1 MAAFTKYVDPTDGID
16 DATAGRGDT
25 AADPY
30 ATLDY
35 AQGICATEDATEA
48 HTIYIAPGIQE
59 APVEM
64 DGGGAS
70 GSVFKIIGDPNLLQS
85 WDSGVAPGPCVIS
98 AATSG
103 VPTVVADTFAFDV
116 NSNDYIS
123 IYDLTFEGGY
133 YGVHGQNMANDNFIR
148 CVAKGSQAAFRN
160 CDGICDYC
168 VGYAGGYVWW
178 LASGVLNHCVA
189 FSHGAG
195 MQGNGVANNCIA
207 IAPYAAFYQIE
218 AKNCLALCGG
228 HGVLQGAATGGSN
241 IIMLCAEGMDGAT
254 YPTDNY
260 IAFCGE
266 ACDADGINAST
277 NHQAYCTTDN
287 SDTDLMTLAKDF
299 HFPDAMTIIKGISQA
314 FKITGF
320 RDYELAATNATTESF
335 DIEGRARSMRDDGN
349 TTANKIPPG
358 PLTIPDVVIQGADEI
373 RIRKMGEEIFYI
385 PIEEDVDVT
394 VTVTTAI
401 NGTGT
406 MPTILLLEPD
416 DDGGYNTGTPLD
428 SDQAANNTITSL
440 AVTGSPSAR
449 DKICILKLKTEDTA
463 VGAYTD
469 FSNITIS

>member
-103 VPTVVADTFAFDV
+103 VPTVVSTTYAFTV

-133 YGVHGQNMANDNFIR
+133 YGARGNGEANDNFVR
-148 CVAKGSQAAFRN
+148 CVAKGRRSSFR
-160 CDGICDYC
+160 DFGGTFDYC
-168 VGYAGGYVWW
+168 VAYAGEYAWW
-178 LASGVLNHCVA
+178 VADGVLNHCVA
-189 FSHGAG
+189 FSQYYVIHGA
-195 MQGNGVANNCIA
+195 GVANNCIS
-207 IAPYAAFYQIE
+207 IASGAAFFAIE
-218 AKNCLALCGG
+218 TKNCLSLCGR
-228 HGVLQGAATGGSN
+228 HGVLTGAATGGSN
-241 IIMLCAEGMDGAT
+241 IIMLCEEGMDGAT

-260 IAFCGE
+260 IAFCSE
-266 ACDADGINAST
+266 TCDADGINAST
-277 NHQAYCTTDN
+277 NHQAYCDTDN

-299 HFPDAMTIIKGISQA
+299 HFPDAMTIIRGISQA

-373 RIRKMGEEIFYI
+373 RIRKVGEEIFYI
-385 PIEEDVDVT
+385 PIEKDVDVT

-401 NGTGT
+401 SGTGT

-428 SDQAANNTITSL
+428 SDQAANNAVTSL
-440 AVTGSPSAR
+440 AVTGSPSVR

-469 FSNITIS
+469 FSNITIT